1 MNIHL
6 PRLAEEQAQGLKT
19 MKVSF
24 SSTPVL
30 PQVQATPQVGCP
42 PRGASSHQCRAQR
55 ESYTNKQHVSASTKY
70 RASLLLTFYEPKRVT
85 GPHLSSGEQGNT
97 SPACRPPEGRARW
110 CGAGAMPVT
119 RSVRL
124 PLQLPFLS
132 MFFWHVSMLIHVGLV
147 SPHRSPVFH
156 CMCHNISFPTDG
168 FEGSFQ
174 FFVKTNNTAK
184 KLNTGHFI

>member
-85 GPHLSSGEQGNT
+85 GHTYPPGNREIQ
-97 SPACRPPEGRARW
+97 AQRVAHQREELD
-110 CGAGAMPVT
+110 GAGQEQCQSHDRCA
-119 RSVRL
+119 SL
-124 PLQLPFLS
+124 CNFLFS
-132 MFFWHVSMLIHVGLV
+132 QCSFD
-147 SPHRSPVFH
+147 
-156 CMCHNISFPTDG
+156 MCPC
-168 FEGSFQ
+168 
-174 FFVKTNNTAK
+174 
-184 KLNTGHFI
+184 